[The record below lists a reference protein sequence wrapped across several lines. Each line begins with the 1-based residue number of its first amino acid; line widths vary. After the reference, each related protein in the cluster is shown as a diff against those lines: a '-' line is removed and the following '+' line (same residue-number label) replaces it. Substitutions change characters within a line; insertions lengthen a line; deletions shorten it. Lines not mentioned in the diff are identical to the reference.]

1 MGLFD
6 KLFAKKECDICG
18 GEIGLLGN
26 RKLEDGNL
34 CKECAKKLSPFFEDR
49 RESTVA
55 QIREQLAYREANK
68 EVVAAFNP
76 TKVVECDR
84 YTLYFDEDKK
94 QFIVENDRNWRAAN
108 PDVIDY
114 AMVTGCEIDIDES
127 KDEITYKDK
136 EGQEKSYVPPRYK
149 YFYDFNLILHINHS
163 YFDRLSIQVNNTQ
176 AENRGSAAYREE
188 LKKAE
193 EIKAIFTRVR
203 EEEREA
209 AAKAA
214 APKTPVVC
222 PACGATTIPDANGC
236 CEYCGSPV

>member
-1 MGLFD
+1 M
-6 KLFAKKECDICG
+6 
-18 GEIGLLGN
+18 
-26 RKLEDGNL
+26 
-34 CKECAKKLSPFFEDR
+34 
-49 RESTVA
+49 
-55 QIREQLAYREANK
+55 
-68 EVVAAFNP
+68 AAFNP

-149 YFYDFNLILHINHS
+149 YFYDFNLILHINHP

-193 EIKAIFTRVR
+193 EIKAIFTKAR

-209 AAKAA
+209 IAQAA